1 MSFFQCVSVSGLF
14 LNAMIFRAC
23 AQVAFLDYVAYIPLF
38 LDMHETIVDNPFVNP
53 LEYIMH
59 SQRKPNTTKSDTA
72 NCPTPVEKE
81 TCKLDEQPC
90 EAERMME
97 TRDDPDKETTHMGE
111 HGDTADQAL
120 SKNNE
125 NCQRSALDLT
135 QSSPSDR
142 VATGSRYEDG
152 EVGVERFEGEI
163 GERRDTINV
172 STSKGHRSLAMPRND
187 TSCSA
192 ELHSEVASCS
202 RPTSSVHHQESV
214 NLDLKSSSDVS
225 AEEENKDQT
234 AAHSPGVASEK
245 DKNTFEEESVS
256 KSDIE
261 HASAEENSV
270 TPTSFVSVDHDEKLP
285 AEDKTAQ
292 STEKPAAHDGVMVS
306 GEENGHSSGFSGDQL
321 SSKQAALASPT
332 IEQEVAKRSPS
343 PAERRARLSSGSES
357 SLGHS
362 SPDVRKAS
370 PQSSAGSLRNFN
382 KPRKRRLLKKRSQ
395 RQQSRRTFEG
405 SSSDENY

>member
-1 MSFFQCVSVSGLF
+1 MCVSGLF
-14 LNAMIFRAC
+14 LNAMISCVC

-59 SQRKPNTTKSDTA
+59 SQREPNTTKSDTA

-81 TCKLDEQPC
+81 TCKLDEQQ
-90 EAERMME
+90 AERTMD
-97 TRDDPDKETTHMGE
+97 TRDDADKETTHMGE

-142 VATGSRYEDG
+142 VATGSRCEDG
-152 EVGVERFEGEI
+152 EVGVERFEGEN
-163 GERRDTINV
+163 GERRDTIDV
-172 STSKGHRSLAMPRND
+172 STSKGHRSLAMPGND
-187 TSCSA
+187 TSCCA
-192 ELHSEVASCS
+192 ELHSDVASCS
-202 RPTSSVHHQESV
+202 RPTSSVHRQESV
-214 NLDLKSSSDVS
+214 NLDLKGSSDVS

-234 AAHSPGVASEK
+234 AAHSPGVALEK
-245 DKNTFEEESVS
+245 DKNTFEEESMS

-270 TPTSFVSVDHDEKLP
+270 TPASFVSVDHDEKSP

-292 STEKPAAHDGVMVS
+292 PTEKPAAHDGVMVS

-332 IEQEVAKRSPS
+332 QEQEVAKRSPS

-370 PQSSAGSLRNFN
+370 PPSSAGSLHNFH
-382 KPRKRRLLKKRSQ
+382 KLRKRRLLKKRSQ
-395 RQQSRRTFEG
+395 RQQSRRTLEG